1 MTRVGLP
8 SFIIQQEVTF
18 PGQKQRHFIFP
29 TKPEE
34 TVCWPLNYR
43 DNDSLALGIMGPV
56 LLLKHFPA
64 LQTQIIII
72 RSALARVSTT
82 KLYRVSW

>member
-1 MTRVGLP
+1 MAAA

-18 PGQKQRHFIFP
+18 HGKKQRHFIFP

-56 LLLKHFPA
+56 FTAQTFPSFTDSDDNLQVWPTQAGHTRTNYHFR
-64 LQTQIIII
+64 TF
-72 RSALARVSTT
+72 
-82 KLYRVSW
+82 